1 MTAPLLRAEALS
13 LYYGGVCALRRVD
26 LEIVP
31 GELVGVI
38 GPNGAGKSTLLDAI
52 TGFAPL
58 TDGSLTFEGR
68 DLRRRGPAERAR
80 MGVARTW
87 QTLQLF
93 EDLTVAEN
101 VRTAVGRQDTDPLVR
116 LGIDRLAGRM
126 PGELSHGQRVLVG
139 VARALA
145 GSPRLLLMDEP
156 AAGLDGHERALLGEI
171 LRDVVASGTS
181 VVLVDHDMPLVLGI
195 CDRVCVLDFGEVIAD
210 GPPHAVRHD
219 PAVIAAYLGADDG
232 EDSASPDGSG
242 SPDDTGSPDA
252 LGGAGAF
259 EGADEAGEKEVA
271 R

>member
-1 MTAPLLRAEALS
+1 MGGPLLHAEALC
-13 LYYGGVCALRRVD
+13 LNYGGVRALREVD
-26 LEIVP
+26 IEIMP
-31 GELVGVI
+31 AELVGVI

-58 TDGSLTFEGR
+58 TSGALTFDGR
-68 DLRRRGPAERAR
+68 DIRRRRPAERAR

-93 EDLTVAEN
+93 EDLTVSEN
-101 VRTAVGRQDTDPLVR
+101 VRMALRRRPAASGTVVPHRGGGRAEHDVLAR
-116 LGIDRLAGRM
+116 LGMDRLAGRM

-145 GSPRLLLMDEP
+145 GDPKLLLMDEP
-156 AAGLDGHERALLGEI
+156 AAGLDGRERDLLGGI

-195 CDRVCVLDFGEVIAD
+195 CDRVYVLDFGAVIAD
-210 GPPHAVRHD
+210 GAPRQVRND
-219 PAVIAAYLGADDG
+219 PRVIAAYLGTDDPGTRDDG
-232 EDSASPDGSG
+232 RLRESLA
-242 SPDDTGSPDA
+242 A
-252 LGGAGAF
+252 
-259 EGADEAGEKEVA
+259 EEA

>member
-1 MTAPLLRAEALS
+1 MTVPLLRAEALS
-13 LYYGGVCALRRVD
+13 LYYGGVCALRRID
-26 LEIVP
+26 LEITP

-101 VRTAVGRQDTDPLVR
+101 VRTAVGRHSVGPLVR
-116 LGIDRLAGRM
+116 LGIDRLADRM

-145 GSPRLLLMDEP
+145 GSPKLLLMDEP

-195 CDRVCVLDFGEVIAD
+195 CDRVCVLDFGEVIAN

-219 PAVIAAYLGADDG
+219 PAVIAAYLGADEG
-232 EDSASPDGSG
+232 EDSESPDGSG
-242 SPDDTGSPDA
+242 NPDDPGSPDA
-252 LGGAGAF
+252 LGGF
-259 EGADEAGEKEVA
+259 EKADDAGEREVA